1 MRAVDIIA
9 TKRDGH
15 ELSDE
20 QIRWF
25 VAKYTD
31 GSVPDYQAAAL
42 LMAIF
47 LRGMSD
53 RETATLTEAMT
64 HSGQVLDLR
73 EFGRTVDKHS
83 SGGVGD
89 KTTLVAG
96 PIVASTGLPVVKMS
110 GRGLGFSGGTLD
122 KLESI
127 RGLRVNLTL
136 EEFLNQAR
144 RVGLVVA
151 SQTAE
156 LAPAD
161 GKLYALRDVT
171 ATVDSLPLIA
181 SSIMSK
187 KLAAGAE
194 AIVLDVKVGAGAF
207 MQTLEAGRALAETMV
222 AIGAH
227 MHREV
232 TALLSDMNQPL
243 GRAVGNA
250 LEVAEAIATLHGHGP
265 DDFTAHC
272 LTVAAHMLLLG
283 NKAHSFDSAYEVA
296 GHQLVSGAAWEK
308 FAEFIVAQGGERAV
322 IEAPDQRLPRAAI
335 IEPLPSPRTGIVA
348 AINAREIGTTVVELG
363 GGRARKG
370 DVIDLSVG
378 VVLAVKVGD
387 SVKAG
392 QPLLTL
398 HAATRESAAAARE
411 RLLSAFEFSDDPV
424 EPPPL
429 FYDVISTRA
438 GLSRALP

>member
-9 TKRDGH
+9 TKRDGN

-20 QIRWF
+20 QIEWF
-25 VAKYTD
+25 IENYTD
-31 GSVPDYQAAAL
+31 GTIPDYQAAAL

-53 RETATLTEAMT
+53 HETAHLTAAMAR
-64 HSGQVLDLR
+64 SGQMLDLS

-89 KTTLVAG
+89 KTTLVVG
-96 PIVASTGLPVVKMS
+96 PIVASTGLPVAKMS

-127 RGLRVNLTL
+127 AGFRVNLTL
-136 EEFLNQAR
+136 EDFLDQVR

-151 SQTAE
+151 SQTAD

-187 KLAAGAE
+187 KLAASAD
-194 AIVLDVKVGAGAF
+194 AIVLDVKVGVGAF
-207 MQTLEAGRALAETMV
+207 MRTLEAGRALAETMV

-227 MHREV
+227 TEREV

-243 GRAVGNA
+243 GQAVGNA
-250 LEVAEAIATLHGHGP
+250 LEVAEAVATLRGDGP
-265 DDFTAHC
+265 EDFTTHC

-283 NKAHSFDSAYEVA
+283 NKAGSFDDAYDLAE
-296 GHQLVSGAAWEK
+296 HQLGSNAAWEK
-308 FAEFIVAQGGERAV
+308 FIEFVEAQGGERAA
-322 IEAPDQRLPRAAI
+322 IEKPDKRLPRAPI
-335 IEPLPSPRTGIVA
+335 VERLPAPRHGTVA
-348 AINAREIGTTVVELG
+348 AINARQIGITVVELG
-363 GGRARKG
+363 GGRAKKD
-370 DVIDLSVG
+370 DVIDPAVG

-387 SVKAG
+387 AIGAG
-392 QPLLTL
+392 ETLLEI
-398 HAATRESAAAARE
+398 HAATPQSAATARE
-411 RLLSAFEFSDDPV
+411 QLLSAFEFSDGPV

-438 GLSRALP
+438 DVSGAFP